1 MWLLSNKK
9 CKIVIRF
16 VHFYFFYF
24 SLIIFFLN
32 VGAQTFSR
40 KHPLACWLSYMLV
53 VFAGGMVANG
63 LLGEAILAPLKNT
76 PQVVVATLVW

>member
-1 MWLLSNKK
+1 MFLIFDN
-9 CKIVIRF
+9 VT
-16 VHFYFFYF
+16 FFYN
-24 SLIIFFLN
+24 L
-32 VGAQTFSR
+32 GAQTFSR